1 MLMTKPLPLI
11 RHIYQNHTLDS
22 TRWDHYSPRP
32 DDIVIATPYKSG
44 TTWMQIIVMHL
55 IFQDLQLRPFGELS
69 PWLDARWG
77 EPVTN
82 LLQNLE
88 EQNHRRFIKT
98 HLPLDGL
105 PYFEQVKYI
114 VVGRDARDV
123 FMSLWH
129 FYRGFGDSFYE
140 KVNRDWPGKSFPRCP
155 EDISDFWRDWI
166 GKGWFEWESEGYPFW
181 SNLRHVQTW
190 WDFKYLPNILFVHF
204 NDLLGNLETEIQRVA
219 DFLDIDLPSGLRPK
233 IAEAVTFK
241 NVKQNAEQLGSR
253 KNFFHKG
260 TNGRWR
266 NMLTEEDLQLYNAA
280 VARELTSDCANWL
293 ENGRLTSSHVGRLE
307 RKFTKSLEEVNL

>member
-1 MLMTKPLPLI
+1 MLMTKPLPTI

-22 TRWDHYSPRP
+22 TRWEHYSPRP
-32 DDIVIATPYKSG
+32 DDIIIATPYKSG

-55 IFQDLQLRPFGELS
+55 IFHDLQLRPFRELS
-69 PWLDARWG
+69 PWLDVRWR

-105 PYFEQVKYI
+105 PYFEKVKYI

-129 FYRGFGDSFYE
+129 FYRGFGDNFYE
-140 KVNRDWPGKSFPRCP
+140 RVNRDWPGKPFPLGAT
-155 EDISDFWRDWI
+155 W
-166 GKGWFEWESEGYPFW
+166 EWESEGYPFW

-190 WDFKYLPNILFVHF
+190 WNFKHLPNILFVHF
-204 NDLLGNLETEIQRVA
+204 NDLLGDLETEIQRVA
-219 DFLDIDLPSGLRPK
+219 DFLEINVAPDLRSN
-233 IAEAVTFK
+233 IAEVVTFK
-241 NVKQNAEQLGSR
+241 QVKQNAEQLG
-253 KNFFHKG
+253 KKKKFFHKG

-266 NMLTEEDLQLYNAA
+266 TVLSDDELQLYQAA
-280 VARELTSDCANWL
+280 VARELSPDCALWL
-293 ENGRLTSSHVGRLE
+293 ENGQEYV
-307 RKFTKSLEEVNL
+307 